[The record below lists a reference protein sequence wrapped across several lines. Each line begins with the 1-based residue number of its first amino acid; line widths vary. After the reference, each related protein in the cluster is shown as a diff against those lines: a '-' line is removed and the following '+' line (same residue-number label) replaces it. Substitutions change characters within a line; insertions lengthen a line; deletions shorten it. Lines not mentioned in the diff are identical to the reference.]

1 MERVIAIMARRKKKL
16 LPNLS
21 AISGTLKDL
30 LRKNGK

>member
-1 MERVIAIMARRKKKL
+1 MFAVSERQKNKQ